1 VVIVGPEERETIELQ
16 NHRAMIELPENTV
29 ALTLT
34 AKVYYEGE
42 LVTVGKEYSISEIRA
57 MFHKADMNYAE
68 DDDLY
73 TMTEEGKMYFDEMIK
88 RLKK

>member
-1 VVIVGPEERETIELQ
+1 MGPEERETVELQ

-34 AKVYYEGE
+34 AKVYHEGE

-57 MFHKADMNYAE
+57 MFYKADMNYSE

-73 TMTEEGKMYFDEMIK
+73 TITEEGKMYIDEMIK

>member
-1 VVIVGPEERETIELQ
+1 MRSEERETIELQ

-34 AKVYYEGE
+34 AKVYHEGE

-57 MFHKADMNYAE
+57 MFDKADKNYVE

-73 TMTEEGKMYFDEMIK
+73 TLTEEGKMYIDEMIK
-88 RLKK
+88 RMKK